1 MVEQS
6 SGQSHDD
13 LKLARNEASHE
24 RVTALE
30 IEIDVMKADKNV
42 LESQTEEQCV
52 AAYALRDRD
61 KRAEKEAE
69 EEAKRVAKAERDR
82 KRAEKEAEEE
92 AKHVAKAA
100 AKTAEHDAKYTA
112 DVDAT
117 IVSMIADDVPCS
129 KIASELGNGLSENDI
144 RNRWHREL
152 KESSGIIKP
161 PGKSGP
167 RSSITWTADIDATI
181 VSMKEGGSSFAN
193 IASKLGNG
201 LKKNDIQNRWNRH
214 LKTNCSR

>member
-1 MVEQS
+1 MHNRLVNLNV
-6 SGQSHDD
+6 D
-13 LKLARNEASHE
+13 LKLARNEALHE

-30 IEIDVMKADKNV
+30 IEIDVMNVDKNV
-42 LESQTEEQCV
+42 LVSQTAEHRV
-52 AAYALRDRD
+52 TAYALRDR
-61 KRAEKEAE
+61 
-69 EEAKRVAKAERDR
+69 AKRVAKAERDR

-92 AKHVAKAA
+92 AQRVANPPGSITW
-100 AKTAEHDAKYTA
+100 TAED
-112 DVDAT
+112 DAT
-117 IVSMIADDVPCS
+117 IVKMIADDVPCS
-129 KIASELGNGLSENDI
+129 KIASELGNGLSEDDI

>member
-1 MVEQS
+1 MHNRLVNLNV
-6 SGQSHDD
+6 D

-30 IEIDVMKADKNV
+30 IEIDVMNVDKNV
-42 LESQTEEQCV
+42 LVSQTAEHRV
-52 AAYALRDRD
+52 TAYALRDQ
-61 KRAEKEAE
+61 
-69 EEAKRVAKAERDR
+69 AKRVAKAKRDR

-92 AKHVAKAA
+92 AQRVANPPGSITW
-100 AKTAEHDAKYTA
+100 TAED
-112 DVDAT
+112 DAT
-117 IVSMIADDVPCS
+117 IVKMIADDVPCS

-181 VSMKEGGSSFAN
+181 GKMRTDDFSFAK

-201 LKKNDIQNRWNRH
+201 LKRNDIQNRWNRH

>member
-1 MVEQS
+1 MHNRLVNLNV
-6 SGQSHDD
+6 D

-42 LESQTEEQCV
+42 LESQTEEQRL
-52 AAYALRDRD
+52 AAYALW
-61 KRAEKEAE
+61 EAE
-69 EEAKRVAKAERDR
+69 EEAKCVAKAERDR
-82 KRAEKEAEEE
+82 KRAENEEEEE
-92 AKHVAKAA
+92 AKRAAKAA
-100 AKTAEHDAKYTA
+100 AKAALMAAVRDAKWSA
-112 DVDAT
+112 EDDAT
-117 IVSMIADDVPCS
+117 IVKMIADDVPCS

-181 VSMKEGGSSFAN
+181 GKMRTDDFSFAK

-201 LKKNDIQNRWNRH
+201 LKRNDIQNRWNRH